1 MAKAY
6 SLDLRER
13 VVAAVDR
20 GENPAEVA
28 QQFQITER
36 TIWNWLA
43 LRKQTGD
50 LKPRVGDVG
59 PACVLEEHRERILRS
74 VAEHP
79 DDSLS
84 ERRQQLNLPGCLMTL
99 SNALRRWGI
108 THKKS
113 PQGC

>member
-1 MAKAY
+1 MARAY

-20 GENPAEVA
+20 GEDPAEVA

-43 LRKQTGD
+43 LRKQTGE

-59 PACVLEEHRERILRS
+59 PELKFEPHRERILKS

-79 DDSLS
+79 DYSLS
-84 ERRQQLNLPGCLMTL
+84 ERRKQLNLPGCLMTL
-99 SNALRRWGI
+99 RLALARWGV
-108 THKKS
+108 TFKKS
-113 PQGC
+113 PQSC